1 MVQVVITSVTAAV
14 DEKRCESSTNISL
27 AEEEEQEK
35 KGVDRAS
42 VVTCAS
48 CSHCGGRGGERER
61 YISRV
66 PVA

>member
-1 MVQVVITSVTAAV
+1 MTAAV

-27 AEEEEQEK
+27 AEEEEQDKE
-35 KGVDRAS
+35 VDGGS

-48 CSHCGGRGGERER
+48 CSHCGGRGGQRER

>member
-1 MVQVVITSVTAAV
+1 MMVQVVITSVTAAV

-27 AEEEEQEK
+27 AEEEQQEQE
-35 KGVDRAS
+35 

>member
-27 AEEEEQEK
+27 AEEEQDKEAE
-35 KGVDRAS
+35 GGS